1 MNFIFENYNTF
12 INYISSLSIDTITS
26 AFYMTCIALPV
37 FGVYCY
43 ISDMINKSV
52 NNVDPIFLGKIGV
65 ANKFLQSLCTFI
77 IFLIIASIVSFFN

>member
-1 MNFIFENYNTF
+1 MNFIFDNYNTF
-12 INYISSLSIDTITS
+12 INYISSLSIGTITS

-52 NNVDPIFLGKIGV
+52 NNADHGI
-65 ANKFLQSLCTFI
+65 ANKFLQSLCTVI

>member
-1 MNFIFENYNTF
+1 MNFIIENYNTF

-52 NNVDPIFLGKIGV
+52 NNVEHGI
-65 ANKFLQSLCTFI
+65 ANKFIQSLCTFI